1 MNYEEARKKMSDIGQ
16 EHVFRFFDELSDAQK
31 RSLIQ
36 QIAETDFSVLRRINH
51 GAGDGR
57 GVFAPLDAM
66 QRSEIEAREREL
78 HDIGVKTIK
87 EGKTAALLLAGG
99 MGTRLGSDDPKGMYD
114 IGLTKNPTGIDSVES
129 AIELL
134 KKNGVEL

>member
-1 MNYEEARKKMSDIGQ
+1 M
-16 EHVFRFFDELSDAQK
+16 
-31 RSLIQ
+31 IQ

-87 EGKTAALLLAGG
+87 RGEDRIVFFRQDMALACDFNGRPYLRGRAN
-99 MGTRLGSDDPKGMYD
+99 GTEEKR
-114 IGLTKNPTGIDSVES
+114 GIS
-129 AIELL
+129 A
-134 KKNGVEL
+134 